1 MKVLVTKM
9 AKLGLLK
16 VELIGGIVLMAL
28 AIIGI
33 PVGGYLGMGDI
44 FFESSILLVLGVTM
58 FIFALIAY
66 FVFIRPF
73 FLYRKTPTVQ
83 LETDGEFLYV
93 HTIKKDVKI
102 PLDSIDYV
110 NISADLPYLYQ
121 KEFLNEFIVH
131 LFSEEYGNVVIDIPG
146 HPDYKLR
153 FVPHATQ
160 VSYDLQAFFQVY
172 MDKSE

>member
-28 AIIGI
+28 AIIAL
-33 PVGGYLGMGDI
+33 PVGGYFGLGDV
-44 FFESSILLVLGVTM
+44 FFEPSILLVLGIAMV
-58 FIFALIAY
+58 IFALIAY

-83 LETDGEFLYV
+83 LEADDEFLYV

-102 PLDSIDYV
+102 PLASIDYV
-110 NISADLPYLYQ
+110 NVSANLPYIYQ
-121 KEFLNEFIVH
+121 KEFLNELVVH

-146 HPDYKLR
+146 YPDFKLR

-160 VSYDLQAFFQVY
+160 VTYDLQAFFQSY
-172 MDKSE
+172 MDNAQ